1 MDEFARREAADR
13 RAFIEEA
20 ASRRDL
26 TPTIIEKDFWV
37 CWTLR
42 RLMNCEE
49 LTGQLMFKGGTSL
62 SKAYDIIHRF
72 SEDIDLVISKGAPRI
87 TEVNSPMEE
96 GISGKERQRRSK
108 ALKEAAQA
116 YVAEDIM
123 PVLGREIEAALGTAE
138 GWSLELD
145 QEDNDRQ
152 TLLFNFPR
160 LANYGAGYG
169 RGAFGAG
176 RYGEGEFGYIK
187 PRIKLEF
194 GARGDTE
201 PSELKAISPY
211 LAAEFPDELS
221 DATVEIPT
229 LAATR
234 TFWEKVTI
242 LHMLHHS
249 GKLRDGMSRHYYDT
263 LMLAHADIDDDA
275 MAQPQLLAEV
285 VHNKSL
291 MFADNSASYET
302 AVIGSLRLSPLDVI
316 ADDLKR
322 DYAAMA
328 VMFMRE
334 PPSFEELLK
343 GIAALEERLN
353 ESRDADGK

>member
-1 MDEFARREAADR
+1 MDEFARRDAADR

-42 RLMNCEE
+42 RLMDCEE

-62 SKAYDIIHRF
+62 SKAYDVIHRF

-87 TEVNSPMEE
+87 SEVNSPMEE
-96 GISGKERQRRSK
+96 GISGNERKRRTK

-116 YVAEDIM
+116 YVAEQIM
-123 PVLGREIEAALGTAE
+123 PALAREIEAALGVTD

-145 QEDNDRQ
+145 PEDNDRQ
-152 TLLFNFPR
+152 TLLFNYPQTR
-160 LANYGAGYG
+160 GYGLNYGNDYG
-169 RGAFGAG
+169 GGADG
-176 RYGEGEFGYIK
+176 GYIK

-201 PSELKAISPY
+201 PSELKAITPY
-211 LAAEFPDELS
+211 LAAEFPDELP
-221 DATVEIPT
+221 DATLEIPT

-263 LMLAHADIDDDA
+263 FMLAYAGIDGEA
-275 MAQPQLLAEV
+275 LAQPNLLAEV

-291 MFADNSASYET
+291 MFADKSASYET
-302 AVIGSLRLSPLDVI
+302 ALVGSLRLSPSDVI

-322 DYAAMA
+322 DYDAMA

-334 PPSFEELLK
+334 PPTFEELLA

-353 ESRDADGK
+353 AGK

>member
-13 RAFIEEA
+13 RTFIQEA

-87 TEVNSPMEE
+87 SEVNSPMEE
-96 GISGKERQRRSK
+96 GISGNERKRRTKS
-108 ALKEAAQA
+108 LKEAAQV

-123 PVLGREIEAALGTAE
+123 PALAREIEAALGATD
-138 GWSLELD
+138 GWRLELD
-145 QEDNDRQ
+145 PEDNDRQ
-152 TLLFNFPR
+152 TLLFNYPQTTGYG
-160 LANYGAGYG
+160 LNYGNDYG
-169 RGAFGAG
+169 GGADG
-176 RYGEGEFGYIK
+176 GYIK

-201 PSELKAISPY
+201 PSELKAITPY
-211 LAAEFPDELS
+211 IAAEFPDELP

-263 LMLAHADIDDDA
+263 FMLAHAGIDADA
-275 MAQPQLLAEV
+275 MAQPNLLAEV

-291 MFADNSASYET
+291 MFADKSASYET
-302 AVIGSLRLSPLDVI
+302 ATIGTLRLSPSDAI
-316 ADDLKR
+316 TDDLKR

-334 PPSFEELLK
+334 PPTIAELLA
-343 GIAALEERLN
+343 GIAALEKRLN
-353 ESRDADGK
+353 AG

>member
-62 SKAYDIIHRF
+62 SKAYDVIYRF
-72 SEDIDLVISKGAPRI
+72 SEDIDLTISKDAPRI
-87 TEVNSPMEE
+87 SEVNSPMED

-116 YVAEDIM
+116 YVAEQIM
-123 PVLGREIEAALGTAE
+123 PALAREIETALGTAE

-145 QEDNDRQ
+145 PEDNDRQ
-152 TLLFNFPR
+152 TLLFNYPQTSGYG
-160 LANYGAGYG
+160 LNYGNDYG
-169 RGAFGAG
+169 GGADG
-176 RYGEGEFGYIK
+176 GYIK

-201 PSELKAISPY
+201 PSELKAITPY
-211 LAAEFPDELS
+211 LAAEFPDELP

-263 LMLAHADIDDDA
+263 FMLAHAGIDGEA
-275 MAQPQLLAEV
+275 LAQPNLLAEV

-291 MFADNSASYET
+291 MFADKSASYET
-302 AVIGSLRLSPLDVI
+302 ALIGSLRLSPSDVI

-334 PPSFEELLK
+334 PPAFEDLIK
-343 GIAALEERLN
+343 GIAILERRLN
-353 ESRDADGK
+353 R

>member
-20 ASRRDL
+20 ASRCDL

-42 RLMNCEE
+42 RLMNCKE
-49 LTGQLMFKGGTSL
+49 LSGQLMFKGGTSL
-62 SKAYDIIHRF
+62 SKAYDVIHRF
-72 SEDIDLVISKGAPRI
+72 SEDIDLTISKDAPRI
-87 TEVNSPMEE
+87 SNVKSPMED

-116 YVAEDIM
+116 YVVEQIM
-123 PVLGREIEAALGTAE
+123 PALAREIETALRTAE

-145 QEDNDRQ
+145 PEDNDRQ
-152 TLLFNFPR
+152 TLLFNYPQTTGYG
-160 LANYGAGYG
+160 LNYGNDYG
-169 RGAFGAG
+169 GGADG
-176 RYGEGEFGYIK
+176 GYIR

-201 PSELKAISPY
+201 PSEMKLITPY
-211 LAAEFPDELS
+211 LAAEFPEDLP

-234 TFWEKVTI
+234 TFWEKVSI

-263 LMLAHADIDDDA
+263 FMLAHAGIDGEA
-275 MAQPQLLAEV
+275 LAQPELLAEV
-285 VHNKSL
+285 VRNKSL
-291 MFADNSASYET
+291 MFADKSASYET
-302 AVIGSLRLSPLDVI
+302 ALIGSLRLSPSDVI

-322 DYAAMA
+322 DYDAMA

-334 PPSFEELLK
+334 PPTFAELLA
-343 GIAALEERLN
+343 GIAVLEERLN
-353 ESRDADGK
+353 AGK